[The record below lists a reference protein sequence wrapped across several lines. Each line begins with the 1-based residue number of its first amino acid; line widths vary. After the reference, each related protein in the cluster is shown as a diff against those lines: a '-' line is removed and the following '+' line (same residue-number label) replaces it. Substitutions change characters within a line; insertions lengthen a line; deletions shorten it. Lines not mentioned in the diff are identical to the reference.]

1 VGLYVRASGLAG
13 APSVVF
19 LHGGVASGWAW
30 DPVVERLAGR
40 YHCLAPDLPEHGR
53 SVGRGPFSIAGAA
66 GDVAALVRERA
77 HGRRAHLVGIS
88 VGGQI
93 ALQVAATAPELVDR
107 LVLSGTLVAP
117 PRPPH
122 GRRGPTLLDALDL
135 LFRVLTPVRDNPL
148 LIRGVLRLSRIPPRY
163 LLQYRA
169 DARQA
174 TRAGL
179 MRTIVENGT
188 YRPPVPLGTIVA
200 PTLVVVG
207 ADEPPIL
214 QQSTRLLAVALPN
227 AVGRAVP
234 GVAHSWN
241 LEAPDRF
248 AEVVR
253 AWLAGESL
261 PPWLLPLTS

>member
-1 VGLYVRASGLAG
+1 MRASGPAD

-19 LHGGVASGWAW
+19 LHGGVASGWVW

-40 YHCLAPDLPEHGR
+40 YDCLAPDLPEHGR
-53 SVGRGPFSIAGAA
+53 SVERGPFSIVGAA

-77 HGRRAHLVGIS
+77 NGGRAHLVGIS

-93 ALQVAATAPELVDR
+93 ALQVAATAPELVDP

-117 PRPPH
+117 PRPPRR
-122 GRRGPTLLDALDL
+122 RRGPTLLDALDL
-135 LFRVLTPVRDNPL
+135 LFRALTPIRDNPL
-148 LIRGVLRLSRIPPRY
+148 LIRGVLCLSRIPPRY
-163 LLQYRA
+163 LAQYRA
-169 DARQA
+169 DARLA

-179 MRTIVENGT
+179 MRTLVENGT
-188 YRPPVPLGTIVA
+188 YRPPVPLGTIAA

-214 QQSTRLLAVALPN
+214 QQSARLLAAALPN
-227 AVGRAVP
+227 AVGRAAP

-248 AEVVR
+248 VEATD
-253 AWLAGESL
+253 AWLGGGPL
-261 PPWLLPLTS
+261 PPWLMPLVS